1 MYPLRS
7 HVGDIVFEC
16 IINPL
21 RNICLILLDWL
32 PSSQP
37 SKKQVMQKLYDLWYS
52 VITPRYAG
60 TRESTWSFLDHPPA
74 NDVIAL
80 INYCKQDTIYDY
92 YNKTNHDISMM
103 KFCLV
108 GVSFGGIIALDI
120 MQKTDLCSYSL
131 LISPVTSLAQHNHR
145 WDEQDLIWLYD
156 FIHHGFGHAYRVTQS
171 DWNKMCTWDLFD
183 SDITL
188 LQEKKNNI
196 WLIHGSNDTHVALSS
211 VECFA
216 RDVGINEV
224 HIIDNWWHLSFSKRD
239 NDIYSVIDKILTNHY
254 TLSVGTIC
262 FDSLDFKKVLC
273 VQHNDSR
280 RWLPKWLSEDGE
292 TREQTLKRECN
303 EEIWTDEF
311 NILDNINPY
320 IVNYMVSFDGTH
332 QEKTTIYFPSV
343 IEKSTSITID
353 NNEIVGYKRVPIDN
367 LYQYL
372 SYPDIITYIN
382 QIAFSL

>member
-131 LISPVTSLAQHNHR
+131 FA
-145 WDEQDLIWLYD
+145 
-156 FIHHGFGHAYRVTQS
+156 
-171 DWNKMCTWDLFD
+171 
-183 SDITL
+183 
-188 LQEKKNNI
+188 
-196 WLIHGSNDTHVALSS
+196 
-211 VECFA
+211 CF
-216 RDVGINEV
+216 
-224 HIIDNWWHLSFSKRD
+224 F
-239 NDIYSVIDKILTNHY
+239 
-254 TLSVGTIC
+254 
-262 FDSLDFKKVLC
+262 
-273 VQHNDSR
+273 
-280 RWLPKWLSEDGE
+280 
-292 TREQTLKRECN
+292 
-303 EEIWTDEF
+303 
-311 NILDNINPY
+311 
-320 IVNYMVSFDGTH
+320 
-332 QEKTTIYFPSV
+332 
-343 IEKSTSITID
+343 
-353 NNEIVGYKRVPIDN
+353 
-367 LYQYL
+367 
-372 SYPDIITYIN
+372 
-382 QIAFSL
+382 